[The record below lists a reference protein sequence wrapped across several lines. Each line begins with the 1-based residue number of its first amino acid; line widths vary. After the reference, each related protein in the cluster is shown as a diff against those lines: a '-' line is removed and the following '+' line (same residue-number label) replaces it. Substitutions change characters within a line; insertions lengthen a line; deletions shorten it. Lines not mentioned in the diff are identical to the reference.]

1 MSKTNDYQ
9 IVRDQRKQAEPK
21 KSTQKPADKK

>member
-1 MSKTNDYQ
+1 MASKSDYQ